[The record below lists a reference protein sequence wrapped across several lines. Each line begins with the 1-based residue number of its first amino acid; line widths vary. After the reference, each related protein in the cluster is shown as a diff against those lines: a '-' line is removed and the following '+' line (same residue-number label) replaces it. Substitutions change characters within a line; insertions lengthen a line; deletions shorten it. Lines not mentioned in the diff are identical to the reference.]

1 MSAEQ
6 SSENAY
12 LVDNRPM
19 NPTFT
24 VKLER
29 GQRGSYGWEI
39 KVLGEDKEFVL
50 KQIAEIDKELRN
62 NYGPEL

>member
-1 MSAEQ
+1 MGQEQ
-6 SSENAY
+6 SSESAY

-39 KVLGEDKEFVL
+39 KVLGEDKELVL
-50 KQIAEIDKELRN
+50 KQIAEIDKSLRDS
-62 NYGPEL
+62 YGPEL